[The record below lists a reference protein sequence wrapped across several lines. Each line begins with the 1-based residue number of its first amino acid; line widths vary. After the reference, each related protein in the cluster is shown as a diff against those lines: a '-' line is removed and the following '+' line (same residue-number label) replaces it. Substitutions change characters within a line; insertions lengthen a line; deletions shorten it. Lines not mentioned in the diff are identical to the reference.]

1 MIIEILWM
9 IIIAIAMIILFFA
22 WKEKLNYEKVL
33 KMEKESID
41 HIKDILL
48 QEEELLNKIKNARDK
63 ISEL

>member
-1 MIIEILWM
+1 MTMEILWM

-63 ISEL
+63 NSE

>member
-1 MIIEILWM
+1 MIMVILWM
-9 IIIAIAMIILFFA
+9 IIIAVAIIILFFA

-33 KMEKESID
+33 KMEKESIN

-63 ISEL
+63 ISE

>member
-1 MIIEILWM
+1 MVILWT
-9 IIIAIAMIILFFA
+9 IIITIAIIILFFA

-33 KMEKESID
+33 KMEKESIN

-63 ISEL
+63 ISE

>member
-1 MIIEILWM
+1 MIMVILWT
-9 IIIAIAMIILFFA
+9 IIITIAIIILFFA

-33 KMEKESID
+33 KMEKESIN

-63 ISEL
+63 ISE

>member
-1 MIIEILWM
+1 MIMGILWM
-9 IIIAIAMIILFFA
+9 IIIVIAIIILFFA

-63 ISEL
+63 ISE

>member
-1 MIIEILWM
+1 MGILWM
-9 IIIAIAMIILFFA
+9 IIIAIAIIILFFA
-22 WKEKLNYEKVL
+22 WKEKLNYEKIL

-63 ISEL
+63 ISE

>member
-1 MIIEILWM
+1 M
-9 IIIAIAMIILFFA
+9 IIIAIAIIILFFA

-63 ISEL
+63 ISE

>member
-1 MIIEILWM
+1 MVILWM
-9 IIIAIAMIILFFA
+9 IIIAIAIIILFFA

-63 ISEL
+63 ISE

>member
-1 MIIEILWM
+1 MIMGILWM
-9 IIIAIAMIILFFA
+9 IIIAITIIILFFA

-33 KMEKESID
+33 KMEKESIN

-63 ISEL
+63 ISE

>member
-1 MIIEILWM
+1 MGILWM

-22 WKEKLNYEKVL
+22 WKEKLNYEKIL

-63 ISEL
+63 ISE